1 MFDGNFPDDKRQTVT
16 PRCGTPER
24 AWWRLNA
31 GEPAGVFS
39 NTGREITVAN
49 NGVAGSLEE

>member
-1 MFDGNFPDDKRQTVT
+1 MWNARKDLV
-16 PRCGTPER
+16 
-24 AWWRLNA
+24 RLSA

-39 NTGREITVAN
+39 NIGREITVAN